1 MMPCAP
7 DKLPEYS
14 SNQEHDSYRAFR
26 SSSLNLSIQFET
38 KSGTGISAAFIY
50 VIENSVVKPNIFGYG
65 SRHLTPIRIR
75 AVLRSYVVNKKSRF
89 LKGNLLLKKI
99 CEPTKKFTQNVAN
112 NGT

>member
-38 KSGTGISAAFIY
+38 KSGTGISAA
-50 VIENSVVKPNIFGYG
+50 K
-65 SRHLTPIRIR
+65 L
-75 AVLRSYVVNKKSRF
+75 SYN
-89 LKGNLLLKKI
+89 
-99 CEPTKKFTQNVAN
+99 
-112 NGT
+112 